1 MNYSNN
7 KSSATSKE
15 KERAAPLTALP
26 LDILEHMLHNKRIS
40 QKKEEIHKTQNIAD
54 TDRI

>member
-7 KSSATSKE
+7 KSSAAS
-15 KERAAPLTALP
+15 LTAPP
-26 LDILEHMLHNKRIS
+26 LDILEHMLHNKRIN